1 LGSPH
6 LSAKQVFGRDAVER
20 QIDLRQQKSNPPELD
35 PAEQKRQKLLAALL
49 AQGFKKTESKKAVAK
64 LARDATTL
72 SLEQLIRRAL
82 ELLVSR

>member
-1 LGSPH
+1 VWSGLG
-6 LSAKQVFGRDAVER
+6 GRARSCTAVER
-20 QIDLRQQKSNPPELD
+20 QIDLRQQKSQPSEQD

-49 AQGFKKTESKKAVAK
+49 AQGFKKTESKNAIAK

-82 ELLVSR
+82 ELLVAR